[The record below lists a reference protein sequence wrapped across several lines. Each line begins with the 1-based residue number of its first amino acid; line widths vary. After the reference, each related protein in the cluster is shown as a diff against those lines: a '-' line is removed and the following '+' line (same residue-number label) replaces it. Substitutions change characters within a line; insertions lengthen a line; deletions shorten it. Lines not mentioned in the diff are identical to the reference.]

1 MIGISYAGLPFN
13 KEIVMSNEPR
23 KPKSMYNYLLNEFKN
38 RVGHGLMEDDEYR
51 HFRKNEIRESI
62 LSQIPV
68 PNFSNADSVEKFKQA
83 VILKFAT
90 KVSKGIRKDVPKM
103 EKGHRTA
110 LKAQQDFEK
119 YIKDFESGNIILKEN
134 KVQDWQWMG
143 AGFILTDDPSYQEDD
158 RYYEDTVIITSD
170 KKFGLFMQKVYE
182 ICSFVVDYMSKY
194 EVIGAFAN
202 TAKNF
207 QDKNPDN
214 DDLLD
219 NCYNQ
224 IVQQIR
230 IFLERHA
237 DRTRLSLNELKKFSD
252 PKIFLESEDE
262 FDFEKEFDDEV
273 EE

>member
-1 MIGISYAGLPFN
+1 MTLMAILLPN
-13 KEIVMSNEPR
+13 GS
-23 KPKSMYNYLLNEFKN
+23 
-38 RVGHGLMEDDEYR
+38 
-51 HFRKNEIRESI
+51 
-62 LSQIPV
+62 
-68 PNFSNADSVEKFKQA
+68 
-83 VILKFAT
+83 
-90 KVSKGIRKDVPKM
+90 
-103 EKGHRTA
+103 
-110 LKAQQDFEK
+110 
-119 YIKDFESGNIILKEN
+119 
-134 KVQDWQWMG
+134 
-143 AGFILTDDPSYQEDD
+143 GFIHLIIFNLSALAKCNHRIAHSGEDNAEFC